1 MVFEIHAKTLPP
13 FTVGRKLRIALP
25 LPMAQFHSVKCAE
38 HQAEAIGICAYC
50 GRALC
55 AGCARPS
62 ETRRLVCSNK
72 CAAALSRNDQAVQ
85 WLLQKSVQNAQASA
99 FYCYLCG
106 GLSLGAAVA
115 AHFVLPLPFLIYF
128 AAACGIV
135 FIVSGIWYGRTAK
148 KQISNP

>member
-1 MVFEIHAKTLPP
+1 MTLPG
-13 FTVGRKLRIALP
+13 FGGGRKLRIALP
-25 LPMAQFHSVKCAE
+25 PVMTQFQRGRCAE

-55 AGCARPS
+55 AGCARPADS
-62 ETRRLVCSNK
+62 PRLVCSPE

-85 WLLQKSVQNAQASA
+85 LLLQKSVQNAQASA

-115 AHFVLPLPFLIYF
+115 AHFVLPLPFLVYF
-128 AAACGIV
+128 AAACGVV
-135 FIVSGIWYGRTAK
+135 FVLSGIWYGRSAK
-148 KQISNP
+148 KQIFRT